1 MLRHSWPGHA
11 VGVSHSLMSVGTAG
25 AVMGW
30 GVVMGGGDSVGGWC
44 VDGDAKDEPTDGGPM
59 DVMTP

>member
-1 MLRHSWPGHA
+1 M
-11 VGVSHSLMSVGTAG
+11 MSVGTAG